1 MNCEICGKEAE
12 ITLSPDIDTG
22 GFQVCADHIKLMKE
36 LYLIMLFLGE
46 DEYNE
51 SLKRAQI
58 MNTKST
64 KKRKK
69 FVK

>member
-12 ITLSPDIDTG
+12 IALSLDIDTD
-22 GFQVCADHIKLMKE
+22 GFQVCADHFEIMKE
-36 LYLIMLFLGE
+36 LYLILLFLGE

-58 MNTKST
+58 MNTKSP
-64 KKRKK
+64 KKRNA
-69 FVK
+69 